1 MSVDSQFRSPT
12 LAERELLRRLLEANF
27 PGRDELVPMFE
38 QIEVRTLDE
47 LGGLELRSRAP
58 GRAPV
63 VKRVPVEAEAKDEDG
78 YLIHVLLHV
87 VDGRPTEL
95 EIFKDDGS
103 CVRRMPAPS
112 AFELMVLPPAPAARP
127 HRR

>member
-1 MSVDSQFRSPT
+1 MI
-12 LAERELLRRLLEANF
+12 
-27 PGRDELVPMFE
+27 E
-38 QIEVRTLDE
+38 QVEVKTIDE
-47 LGGLELRSRAP
+47 LGGLEIQSHAS
-58 GRAPV
+58 GKAPV
-63 VKRVPVEAEAKDEDG
+63 AKRIPVEAEAEDEDG
-78 YLIHVLLHV
+78 YLIHALLHV

-112 AFELMVLPPAPAARP
+112 AFELIVLPPAPAAQP